1 MATDTPR
8 IPEQG
13 VATLPDEA
21 WERARRRAEIISP
34 LAQSETVGHE
44 AADMAAQALGLSR
57 RQVYVLIRR
66 ARQGSGLVT
75 DLVPGQ
81 SGGGKGKGR
90 LPEPVERV
98 IHELLQKRFLTKQ
111 KRSLAAFHREVTQV
125 CKAQKLR
132 VPARN
137 TVALR
142 IASLDPRKV
151 IRRREGQD
159 AARDLQGVGGEPP
172 AVTAPLEQVQ
182 IDHTVIDLIVVDD
195 RDRQPIGRPYLTLAI
210 DVFTRCVLGMVVT
223 LEAPSAVS
231 VGLCLVHVACDKRPW
246 LEGLKVEMD
255 WPMSGKPLLLY
266 LDNAAEFKSEA
277 LRRGCEQHGIRLDYR
292 PLGQPHY
299 GGIVERI
306 IGTAMQMIHDDLPG
320 TTFSNPDQRGDYDS
334 ENKAALT
341 LRELERWLTLA
352 VGTYHGSVH
361 NGLLQPPAARWA
373 EAVARVGVP
382 AVVTRATAFLV
393 DFLPILRRT
402 LTRTGFVIDHIH
414 YYADALKPWIARRDR
429 LPAFLIR
436 RDPRDISRIWV
447 LEPEGQHYLEI
458 PYRTL
463 SHPAVTLWEQRQAL
477 AKLRQQ
483 GREQV
488 DESALFRMIG
498 QMREIVTAAQKAKGL
513 SSCLG
518 RNSAAFDAMGWEFLR
533 ETSRQVREGEA
544 SGSLRLSRRLSSSTI
559 RRSRSC
565 LSRAL
570 DAIQGDGFLF
580 ADLSRAAAGCVYW
593 IYGNGRRTFF
603 RAGRGLGHRSADWH
617 RTRTAGA
624 QLRQGGVSWCSN
636 LYPGFACR
644 CAQHAGRRCAA
655 SGGRRS
661 NRRRRP
667 RCLDRGAW

>member
-1 MATDTPR
+1 MASDTSL
-8 IPEQG
+8 IAEQG
-13 VATLPDEA
+13 VATLPDAA
-21 WERARRRAEIISP
+21 WAQARQRAEIIGP
-34 LAQSETVGHE
+34 LAALDVVGHE
-44 AADMAAQALGLSR
+44 AADAAAHALGLSR

-66 ARQGSGLVT
+66 ARQGAGLVT
-75 DLVPGQ
+75 DLARSR

-90 LPEPVERV
+90 LPESVER
-98 IHELLQKRFLTKQ
+98 IIRELLQKRFLTKQ
-111 KRSLAAFHREVTQV
+111 KRSLAAFHREVAQA

-132 VPARN
+132 APARN

-142 IASLDPRKV
+142 IAGLDPLKAT
-151 IRRREGQD
+151 RRREGQD
-159 AARDLQGVGGEPP
+159 ASRSLQGVGGEPP

-182 IDHTVIDLIVVDD
+182 IDHTVIDLIVVDE
-195 RDRQPIGRPYLTLAI
+195 RDRQPIGRPYLTIAI

-223 LEAPSAVS
+223 LEAPSSVS

-246 LEGLKVEMD
+246 LEGLNIEIE
-255 WPMSGKPLLLY
+255 WPMSGKPRLLY

-306 IGTAMQMIHDDLPG
+306 IGTAMQMIHDELPG

-373 EAVARVGVP
+373 EAIARTGVP
-382 AVVTRATAFLV
+382 TVITRTTAFLV
-393 DFLPILRRT
+393 DFLPIIRRT

-498 QMREIVTAAQKAKGL
+498 QMREIVSTAQKATRKARRDADRRQHL
-513 SSCLG
+513 KATAVLFKTTPPPDADMADPQAD
-518 RNSAAFDAMGWEFLR
+518 NQPPAKPFDQIEEW
-533 ETSRQVREGEA
+533 
-544 SGSLRLSRRLSSSTI
+544 
-559 RRSRSC
+559 
-565 LSRAL
+565 
-570 DAIQGDGFLF
+570 
-580 ADLSRAAAGCVYW
+580 
-593 IYGNGRRTFF
+593 
-603 RAGRGLGHRSADWH
+603 
-617 RTRTAGA
+617 
-624 QLRQGGVSWCSN
+624 
-636 LYPGFACR
+636 
-644 CAQHAGRRCAA
+644 
-655 SGGRRS
+655 
-661 NRRRRP
+661 
-667 RCLDRGAW
+667 

>member
-246 LEGLKVEMD
+246 LEGLNVEMD
-255 WPMSGKPLLLY
+255 WQMSGKPLLLY

-299 GGIVERI
+299 GGIVERV
-306 IGTAMQMIHDDLPG
+306 IGTAMQMIHDELPG
-320 TTFSNPDQRGDYDS
+320 TTFSNPVQRGVYAS
-334 ENKAALT
+334 EKMAALT
-341 LRELERWLTLA
+341 LRELERWLALA

-361 NGLLQPPAARWA
+361 SGLLQPPAARWA

-393 DFLPILRRT
+393 DFLPIIRRT

-447 LEPEGQHYLEI
+447 LEPEGQHYLQI

-463 SHPAVTLWEQRQAL
+463 SHPAVTCWEQRQAL

-498 QMREIVTAAQKAKGL
+498 QMREIVTSAQKATRKARRDADRRQHL
-513 SSCLG
+513 
-518 RNSAAFDAMGWEFLR
+518 RISAPPVEPVPPDANMTDPQTDNQPPVKPFDQIEEW
-533 ETSRQVREGEA
+533 
-544 SGSLRLSRRLSSSTI
+544 
-559 RRSRSC
+559 
-565 LSRAL
+565 
-570 DAIQGDGFLF
+570 
-580 ADLSRAAAGCVYW
+580 
-593 IYGNGRRTFF
+593 
-603 RAGRGLGHRSADWH
+603 
-617 RTRTAGA
+617 
-624 QLRQGGVSWCSN
+624 
-636 LYPGFACR
+636 
-644 CAQHAGRRCAA
+644 
-655 SGGRRS
+655 
-661 NRRRRP
+661 
-667 RCLDRGAW
+667 

>member
-1 MATDTPR
+1 MASDTSP
-8 IPEQG
+8 ITEQG
-13 VATLPDEA
+13 VATLPEA
-21 WERARRRAEIISP
+21 AWAQARHRAEIIGP
-34 LAQSETVGHE
+34 LAALEVVGHD
-44 AADMAAQALGLSR
+44 AADTAAQALGLSR

-66 ARQGSGLVT
+66 ARQGAGLVT
-75 DLVPGQ
+75 DLARGR

-90 LPEPVERV
+90 LPEPVER
-98 IHELLQKRFLTKQ
+98 IIRELLQKRFLTKQ
-111 KRSLAAFHREVTQV
+111 KRSLAAFYREVAQA

-142 IASLDPRKV
+142 IAGLDPREAA
-151 IRRREGQD
+151 RRREGQD
-159 AARDLQGVGGEPP
+159 AARHLQGVGGEPP
-172 AVTAPLEQVQ
+172 AVTAPLAQVQ
-182 IDHTVIDLIVVDD
+182 IDHTVIDLIVVDE
-195 RDRQPIGRPYLTLAI
+195 RDRQPIGRPYLTVAI
-210 DVFTRCVLGMVVT
+210 DVFTRCLLGMVVT

-231 VGLCLVHVACDKRPW
+231 VGLCLAHVTCDKRPW
-246 LEGLKVEMD
+246 LEGLAVEMD
-255 WPMSGKPLLLY
+255 WPMSGKPRLLY

-306 IGTAMQMIHDDLPG
+306 IGTAMQMIHDELPG
-320 TTFSNPDQRGDYDS
+320 TTFSNPDQRGKYAS
-334 ENKAALT
+334 EKMAALT

-373 EAVARVGVP
+373 EAITRTGVP
-382 AVVTRATAFLV
+382 TVITRATAFLV
-393 DFLPILRRT
+393 DFLPIIRRT

-498 QMREIVTAAQKAKGL
+498 QMREIVTTAQKATRKARRDADRRQHLKATATPVKTTPPPGADMD
-513 SSCLG
+513 G
-518 RNSAAFDAMGWEFLR
+518 QQADNQPPAKPFDQIEEW
-533 ETSRQVREGEA
+533 
-544 SGSLRLSRRLSSSTI
+544 
-559 RRSRSC
+559 
-565 LSRAL
+565 
-570 DAIQGDGFLF
+570 
-580 ADLSRAAAGCVYW
+580 
-593 IYGNGRRTFF
+593 
-603 RAGRGLGHRSADWH
+603 
-617 RTRTAGA
+617 
-624 QLRQGGVSWCSN
+624 
-636 LYPGFACR
+636 
-644 CAQHAGRRCAA
+644 
-655 SGGRRS
+655 
-661 NRRRRP
+661 
-667 RCLDRGAW
+667 

>member
-1 MATDTPR
+1 MASDTSL
-8 IPEQG
+8 IAEQG
-13 VATLPDEA
+13 VATLPDAA
-21 WERARRRAEIISP
+21 WAQARQRAEIIGP
-34 LAQSETVGHE
+34 LAALDVVGHE
-44 AADMAAQALGLSR
+44 AADAAAHALGLSR

-66 ARQGSGLVT
+66 ARQGAGLVT
-75 DLVPGQ
+75 DLARSR

-90 LPEPVERV
+90 LPESVER
-98 IHELLQKRFLTKQ
+98 IIRELLQKRFLTKQ
-111 KRSLAAFHREVTQV
+111 KRSLAAFHREVAQA

-132 VPARN
+132 APARN

-142 IASLDPRKV
+142 IAGLDPLKAT
-151 IRRREGQD
+151 RRREGQD
-159 AARDLQGVGGEPP
+159 ESRSLQGVGGEPP

-182 IDHTVIDLIVVDD
+182 IDHTVIDLIVVDE
-195 RDRQPIGRPYLTLAI
+195 RDRQPIGRPYLTIAI

-223 LEAPSAVS
+223 LEAPSSVS

-246 LEGLKVEMD
+246 LEGLNIEME
-255 WPMSGKPLLLY
+255 WPMSGKPRLLY

-306 IGTAMQMIHDDLPG
+306 IGTAMQMIHDELPG

-373 EAVARVGVP
+373 EAIARTGVP
-382 AVVTRATAFLV
+382 TVITRTTAFLV
-393 DFLPILRRT
+393 DFLPIIRRT

-498 QMREIVTAAQKAKGL
+498 QMREIVSTAQKATRKARRDADRRQHL
-513 SSCLG
+513 KATAVLFKTTPPPDADMADPQAD
-518 RNSAAFDAMGWEFLR
+518 NQPPAKPFDQIEEW
-533 ETSRQVREGEA
+533 
-544 SGSLRLSRRLSSSTI
+544 
-559 RRSRSC
+559 
-565 LSRAL
+565 
-570 DAIQGDGFLF
+570 
-580 ADLSRAAAGCVYW
+580 
-593 IYGNGRRTFF
+593 
-603 RAGRGLGHRSADWH
+603 
-617 RTRTAGA
+617 
-624 QLRQGGVSWCSN
+624 
-636 LYPGFACR
+636 
-644 CAQHAGRRCAA
+644 
-655 SGGRRS
+655 
-661 NRRRRP
+661 
-667 RCLDRGAW
+667 

>member
-1 MATDTPR
+1 MLNTRVRQSEVGMAPDTLP
-8 IPEQG
+8 IAEQG

-21 WERARRRAEIISP
+21 WAQARQRAEIIGP
-34 LAQSETVGHE
+34 LAALEVVGHE
-44 AADMAAQALGLSR
+44 AADAAAQALGLSR

-66 ARQGSGLVT
+66 ARQGTGLMT
-75 DLVPGQ
+75 DLTRGR

-90 LPEPVERV
+90 LSEPVER
-98 IHELLQKRFLTKQ
+98 IIRELLQKSFLTKQ
-111 KRSLAAFHREVTQV
+111 KRSLAAFHREVAQA

-142 IASLDPRKV
+142 IAGLDPLKAT
-151 IRRREGQD
+151 RRREGQD
-159 AARDLQGVGGEPP
+159 ASRSLQGVGGEPP
-172 AVTAPLEQVQ
+172 AMTAPLEQVQ
-182 IDHTVIDLIVVDD
+182 IDHTVIDLVVVDE
-195 RDRQPIGRPYLTLAI
+195 RDRQPISRPYLTIAI
-210 DVFTRCVLGMVVT
+210 DVFTRCVVGMVVT

-231 VGLCLVHVACDKRPW
+231 VGLCLAHVACDKRPW
-246 LEGLKVEMD
+246 LERLGMEMG
-255 WPMSGKPLLLY
+255 WPMSGKPTLLY

-306 IGTAMQMIHDDLPG
+306 IGTAMQMIHDELPG
-320 TTFSNPDQRGDYDS
+320 TTFSNPGQRGEYAS
-334 ENKAALT
+334 EKMASLT
-341 LRELERWLTLA
+341 LRELERWLALA

-361 NGLLQPPAARWA
+361 NSLLQPPAARWA
-373 EAVARVGVP
+373 EAVARSGVP

-393 DFLPILRRT
+393 DFLPIIRRT

-498 QMREIVTAAQKAKGL
+498 QMREIVTTAQKATRKARRDADRRQHL
-513 SSCLG
+513 KA
-518 RNSAAFDAMGWEFLR
+518 SAQPVKPAPPDADIADQQADNLPPAKPFDQIEEW
-533 ETSRQVREGEA
+533 
-544 SGSLRLSRRLSSSTI
+544 
-559 RRSRSC
+559 
-565 LSRAL
+565 
-570 DAIQGDGFLF
+570 
-580 ADLSRAAAGCVYW
+580 
-593 IYGNGRRTFF
+593 
-603 RAGRGLGHRSADWH
+603 
-617 RTRTAGA
+617 
-624 QLRQGGVSWCSN
+624 
-636 LYPGFACR
+636 
-644 CAQHAGRRCAA
+644 
-655 SGGRRS
+655 
-661 NRRRRP
+661 
-667 RCLDRGAW
+667 